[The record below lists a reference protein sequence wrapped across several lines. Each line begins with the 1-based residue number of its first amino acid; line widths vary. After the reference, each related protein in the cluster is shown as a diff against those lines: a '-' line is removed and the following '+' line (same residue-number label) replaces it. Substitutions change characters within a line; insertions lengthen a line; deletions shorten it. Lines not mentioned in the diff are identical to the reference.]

1 MMNAVMVVE
10 DEQLIA
16 KDIADTLTKL
26 GYDVTGTVSTAE
38 ACVESA
44 AQRRPDLVLMDI
56 HLQGELDGI
65 EAARLLRERF
75 DIPVVFLSAYADE
88 GTVARAKLSAP
99 LGYLLKPFR
108 KSELRSAVEVGLF
121 RHQMERQLRE
131 RERWFSTTL
140 RAIGDAV
147 VAVDAAGRITFMN
160 RAAEKLI
167 GRSEGLAKGQPLGQ
181 VFRLLNEKTR
191 EPVPDPIQLALAR
204 QEVVRLPADTALVSA
219 ERELPVEDSVA
230 PIVDDRGE
238 RLGAVIVLRDITEER
253 RARQQIA
260 AADRLASL
268 GAVAAG
274 IAHEINNPLT
284 YILGNV
290 GFLGEELE
298 RVAQLVQATV
308 PSNRRQDVNQA
319 LGRLGELIGEVDEGA
334 TRVSRIV
341 ADLGLFGRRDQG
353 ARDGDAIAAL
363 DWALRVS
370 HAALSRVAKI
380 RRNLEPIPRVRG
392 DEGRLGQVFLN
403 MLLNAA
409 HAMQDGDPAANELSV
424 ATTLDSEPD
433 GTEQVRITIRDTG
446 SGMTPEVLDRIF
458 DPFFT
463 TKPVGTGTG
472 LGLSVCHGVV
482 EELGGSIRVESEPGR
497 GTTFN
502 IRLPLADA
510 GDVSLRVPAEQPSG
524 ARGRVLLVDDE
535 PRVLAVLERM
545 LAGAHD
551 VVAVGGAREALEQLS
566 RGLPFDVIVCDL
578 LMPDMS
584 GIDLY
589 RVLEERA
596 PHLARRMIFLSG
608 GANTSVA
615 GEFFREVPNQALEK
629 PPARAELLLAIDRE
643 LGGQPRVSYHPVP
656 SGVVPRAPRSES
668 N

>member
-1 MMNAVMVVE
+1 MNAVMVVE

-26 GYDVTGTVSTAE
+26 GYDVTGTCSTAE

-44 AQRRPDLVLMDI
+44 ALRRPDLVLMDI

-108 KSELRSAVEVGLF
+108 KSELRSAVEVGLY
-121 RHQMERQLRE
+121 RHQMERQLRDS
-131 RERWFSTTL
+131 ERWFSTTL

-147 VAVDAAGRITFMN
+147 VAVDAGGHISFMN
-160 RAAEKLI
+160 SAAEKLI
-167 GRSEGLAKGQPLGQ
+167 GYSEALAKGQPLGQ

-191 EPVPDPIQLALAR
+191 EPVPDPIQQALAR

-219 ERELPVEDSVA
+219 DRELPVEDSVA

-290 GFLGEELE
+290 GFLSEELE
-298 RVAQLVQATV
+298 RIAQLVQAAI
-308 PSNRRQDVNQA
+308 PSHRRQDVNLA

-334 TRVSRIV
+334 SRVSRIV
-341 ADLGLFGRRDQG
+341 ADLGLFGRRELPAQ
-353 ARDGDAIAAL
+353 DGDVIAAL

-370 HAALSRVAKI
+370 HATLSRVAKI
-380 RRNLEPIPRVRG
+380 RRNIEPMAAVKG
-392 DEGRLGQVFLN
+392 DEVRLGQVFLN
-403 MLLNAA
+403 ILLNAA
-409 HAMQDGDPAANELSV
+409 HAMQDGDPTANELAVS
-424 ATTLDSEPD
+424 TTLEMQAD
-433 GTEQVRITIRDTG
+433 GVEQARITICDTG

-472 LGLSVCHGVV
+472 LGLSVCHGVIK
-482 EELGGSIRVESEPGR
+482 ELGGSIRVESEPGR
-497 GTTFN
+497 GTTFD
-502 IRLPLADA
+502 IRLPMAAPVDL
-510 GDVSLRVPAEQPSG
+510 SLRPAAVQSSG

-545 LAGAHD
+545 LASAHE
-551 VVAVGGAREALEQLS
+551 VVAVGSAREALDQLS
-566 RGLPFDVIVCDL
+566 RGQPFDVVVCDL

-584 GIDLY
+584 GVELY
-589 RVLEERA
+589 SVLEERL
-596 PHLARRMIFLSG
+596 PQLARRMIFLSG

-615 GEFFREVPNQALEK
+615 GEFLRGVPNQALEK
-629 PPARAELLLAIDRE
+629 PPALGDLLLAIDRE
-643 LGGQPRVSYHPVP
+643 LSGARVSYHPVP
-656 SGVVPRAPRSES
+656 SGVVPRVPRSET

>member
-1 MMNAVMVVE
+1 MNAVMVVE

-26 GYDVTGTVSTAE
+26 GYDVTGTVASAE

-44 AQRRPDLVLMDI
+44 ANRRPDLVLMDI
-56 HLQGELDGI
+56 HLQGEVDGI

-88 GTVARAKLSAP
+88 GTVARAKQSAP

-147 VAVDAAGRITFMN
+147 IAVDAAGQISFMN
-160 RAAEKLI
+160 GAAEKLV
-167 GRSEGLAKGQPLGQ
+167 GCSEKSAKGHPLADVCQ
-181 VFRLLNEKTR
+181 LLNEKTR
-191 EPVPDPIQLALAR
+191 EPVPDPIQQALAR
-204 QEVVRLPADTALVSA
+204 QEVVRLPADTTLVSGD
-219 ERELPVEDSVA
+219 RELPVEDSVA
-230 PIVDDRGE
+230 PIVDERGE
-238 RLGAVIVLRDITEER
+238 RLGAVLVLRDMTEER
-253 RARQQIA
+253 RTRQQIA

-290 GFLGEELE
+290 GFLAEELASFS
-298 RVAQLVQATV
+298 RLLPSVV
-308 PSNRRQDVNQA
+308 PSTQQQEVTELLA
-319 LGRLGELIGEVDEGA
+319 RLAELIGEVDEGA
-334 TRVSRIV
+334 SRVSRIV
-341 ADLGLFGRRDQG
+341 ADLGLFGRREQSPHE
-353 ARDGDAIAAL
+353 GDVIAAL

-370 HAALSRVAKI
+370 HTTLSRVARL
-380 RRNLEPIPRVRG
+380 RRNLQPVPSVRG
-392 DEGRLGQVFLN
+392 DETKLGQVFLN

-409 HAMQDGDPAANELSV
+409 HAMQDGDPGANELSV
-424 ATTLDSEPD
+424 STLLEPQPD
-433 GTEQVRITIRDTG
+433 GIAQVRITIQDTG

-482 EELGGSIRVESEPGR
+482 KDMGGSIQVSSEPGR
-497 GTTFN
+497 GSTFTV
-502 IRLPLADA
+502 RLPVA
-510 GDVSLRVPAEQPSG
+510 GAVQPQFDDPEPRLSG
-524 ARGRVLLVDDE
+524 ARGRVLIVDDE
-535 PRVLAVLERM
+535 PRVLGVLSRM
-545 LAGAHD
+545 LGGAHD
-551 VVAVGGAREALEQLS
+551 VVAVGSAREALDALA
-566 RGLPFDVIVCDL
+566 RGARFDVILCDL

-596 PHLARRMIFLSG
+596 PELARRMIFLSG
-608 GANTSVA
+608 AFNTNVA
-615 GEFFREVPNQALEK
+615 GDFLSEVPNQALDK
-629 PPARAELLLAIDRE
+629 PPKLDDLLLAIDRE
-643 LGGQPRVSYHPVP
+643 LVRQPSFHPLP
-656 SGVVPRAPRSES
+656 SAVVPRNPRSEP